1 MDAVERRMMH
11 TAKAIGVL
19 LWNILVAVVV
29 GAAVIWIV
37 LQSGDRTPDALQD
50 GSALKV
56 VEGRP

>member
-1 MDAVERRMMH
+1 MH